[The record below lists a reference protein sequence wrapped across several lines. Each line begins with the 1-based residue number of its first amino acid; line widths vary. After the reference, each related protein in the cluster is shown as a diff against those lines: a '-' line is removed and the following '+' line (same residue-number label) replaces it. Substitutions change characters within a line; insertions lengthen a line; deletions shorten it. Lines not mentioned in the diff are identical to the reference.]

1 MNNVSKNKT
10 EKQEEK
16 NRVKVA
22 FNKKAICST
31 GEKKKI
37 MKSIRNQFSSC
48 SHLQKSIQGKKIR
61 AITTIGKRLWFFS
74 LSVSEINTYTTTLS
88 QNTGETY
95 PFYIKTIK
103 LKKKVC
109 AEINL
114 KEKTQNNI
122 VQCNELFLAN

>member
-1 MNNVSKNKT
+1 M
-10 EKQEEK
+10 
-16 NRVKVA
+16 A

-31 GEKKKI
+31 GKKKKI

-61 AITTIGKRLWFFS
+61 AITTIGKRLCFFS

-103 LKKKVC
+103 LKKKLC

-122 VQCNELFLAN
+122 SAVQWTFLGKLEL